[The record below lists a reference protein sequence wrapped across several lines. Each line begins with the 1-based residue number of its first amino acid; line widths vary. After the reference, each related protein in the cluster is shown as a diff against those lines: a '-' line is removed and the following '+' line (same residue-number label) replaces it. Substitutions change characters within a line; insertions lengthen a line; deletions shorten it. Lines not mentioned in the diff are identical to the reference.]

1 MFNLSLQNMN
11 DIEKKESKTAMP
23 MLGKTVK
30 FAVGTKES
38 LYKSNKK
45 LTEVE
50 VYIDGESGTLY
61 IVPKEDRELEEDNSF
76 LRNIGKPFENLI

>member
-1 MFNLSLQNMN
+1 MSN
-11 DIEKKESKTAMP
+11 P
-23 MLGKTVK
+23 MSGKIVK
-30 FAVGTKES
+30 FAIGTRES
-38 LYKSNKK
+38 LYKLNKK

-61 IVPKEDRELEEDNSF
+61 IVPKEDRVLEEDNPF

>member
-1 MFNLSLQNMN
+1 MSN
-11 DIEKKESKTAMP
+11 P
-23 MLGKTVK
+23 MSGKTVK
-30 FAVGTKES
+30 FAIGTRES
-38 LYKSNKK
+38 LYKLNKK

-61 IVPKEDRELEEDNSF
+61 IVPKEDRVLEEDNPF